1 MGFKLIAYKC
11 GMTRFFTAEGLSI
24 PVTVIKIYTNYIM
37 NIKKVNDNYSSVK
50 ISACNIKETKTTKA
64 VKGIYDKA
72 GINTC
77 KYMKDF
83 LIKNDDIKGYE
94 KGKSIPLSILN
105 TADIID
111 VTARSK
117 GKGFAGAIKRH
128 NFKSQKASHGNSLS
142 HRAPGSIGQCQSPG
156 KVFKGKK
163 MAGRLGNS
171 NITVKNIK
179 IINIYNELNAILVK
193 GSIPGANGGKVI
205 LKKNN

>member
-11 GMTRFFTAEGLSI
+11 GMTRFFTSEGLSI
-24 PVTVIKIYTNYIM
+24 PVTVIKIYSNYIM
-37 NIKKVNDNYSSVK
+37 NIKKINNDYSSVK
-50 ISACNIKETKTTKA
+50 ISACTIKEKQTTKSI
-64 VKGIYDKA
+64 KGIYEKT
-72 GINTC
+72 GINVC
-77 KYMKDF
+77 KYMKNF
-83 LIKNDDIKGYE
+83 LIKNKDIEGYE
-94 KGKSIPLSILN
+94 KGKSIPISIFN

-111 VTARSK
+111 ITATSK
-117 GKGFAGAIKRH
+117 GKGFAGTIKRH

-142 HRAPGSIGQCQSPG
+142 HRAPGSIGQCQTPG

-171 NITVKNIK
+171 NITIKNIK

-205 LKKNN
+205 LKKK

>member
-24 PVTVIKIYTNYIM
+24 PVTVIKIYNNYIM
-37 NIKKVNDNYSSVK
+37 NIKKINQNYSSVK
-50 ISACNIKETKTTKA
+50 ISACSTKEKHTKKPIN
-64 VKGIYDKA
+64 GIYKKA
-72 GINTC
+72 GITAC

-83 LIKNDDIKGYE
+83 LITNEEIKGYE
-94 KGKSIPLSILN
+94 KGKSIPISILN
-105 TADIID
+105 KEEIID
-111 VTARSK
+111 ITATSK
-117 GKGFAGAIKRH
+117 GKGFSGTIKRH

-142 HRAPGSIGQCQSPG
+142 HRAPGSIGQCQTPG
-156 KVFKGKK
+156 KVLKGKK

-171 NITVKNIK
+171 NITIKNIK